1 MYLPSK
7 KTSPY
12 LSSPNLL
19 KSWMQRSGQHWGW
32 NNLLRPPPE
41 DGFCNLHAGSRTAF
55 SKSLRMEVSSRSTR
69 SQVKEDIQNNT
80 NNKNTTMIL
89 DSRSFGVKKLNKS
102 LCILT
107 VVTCIVTWMII
118 KNHTKSKS
126 HGISRLNIF
135 WRHD

>member
-12 LSSPNLL
+12 LSSPNFSTLECNVQSNIGL
-19 KSWMQRSGQHWGW
+19 EIICSGHHQR
-32 NNLLRPPPE
+32 

-89 DSRSFGVKKLNKS
+89 VSRSFGVKKLNKS
-102 LCILT
+102 LYFDCCNTHSYLNGFSP
-107 VVTCIVTWMII
+107 
-118 KNHTKSKS
+118 NHKESYQIRKS
-126 HGISRLNIF
+126 HGISR
-135 WRHD
+135 